1 MRGVSFFS
9 MNPHEYAFL
18 HLAHVIGA
26 ILLIGF
32 TFFAFAAP
40 AAARKK
46 VMIWTG
52 VGNLLIL
59 LTGVRMWQGIYGFSG
74 GWVIV
79 KLLAWLGLAA
89 MAGIAFRKREKA
101 GALMWL
107 SLGLASLAV
116 VMVYTKPF

>member
-1 MRGVSFFS
+1 
-9 MNPHEYAFL
+9 MNPHEYAVL
-18 HLAHVIGA
+18 HLFHVMGA
-26 ILLIGF
+26 LLLIGF
-32 TFFAFAAP
+32 TFYAFAAP

-59 LTGVRMWQGIYGFSG
+59 LTGIRMWQGLYSFSG

-79 KLLAWLGLAA
+79 KLVAWLALAA
-89 MAGIAFRKREKA
+89 FAGVAFRKREKA
-101 GALMWL
+101 GALMWMSVAL
-107 SLGLASLAV
+107 SFLAV